1 MELGLDGRVVLVTG
15 AASGIGRATAGQL
28 AGMGARVL
36 AADIDA
42 DAGEAAAA
50 ALRDAGGDVRFVA
63 GDVAGEDTAAALV
76 AAAVDAFGRLD
87 GAANCAGVG
96 GGHAST
102 HEYPVE
108 AWDRIVAVNLRGTW
122 LAMRAQVP
130 ALLGGG
136 GAIVN
141 VASTLGLRGSPNAS
155 PYSASKHGV
164 IGLTRTAAIEYA
176 PHRIRVNAVCPGA
189 IDTPMMDETFARFPG
204 FREMLVGFVPMG
216 RMGTADEVASAI
228 VWLLSDAAS
237 FVTGETLT
245 VEGGLLSR

>member
-1 MELGLDGRVVLVTG
+1 VRR
-15 AASGIGRATAGQL
+15 AATCASSRATSPPTTPRGRSSRPPSTPSGGSTERRTARASAAGTR
-28 AGMGARVL
+28 AR
-36 AADIDA
+36 
-42 DAGEAAAA
+42 
-50 ALRDAGGDVRFVA
+50 
-63 GDVAGEDTAAALV
+63 T
-76 AAAVDAFGRLD
+76 
-87 GAANCAGVG
+87 
-96 GGHAST
+96 ST
-102 HEYPVE
+102 PS
-108 AWDRIVAVNLRGTW
+108 RRGTGSSRGTW
-122 LAMRAQVP
+122 LALRAQVP
-130 ALLGGG
+130 ALLAAGG

-216 RMGTADEVASAI
+216 RMGGADEVAAAI

-237 FVTGETLT
+237 FVTGEALT